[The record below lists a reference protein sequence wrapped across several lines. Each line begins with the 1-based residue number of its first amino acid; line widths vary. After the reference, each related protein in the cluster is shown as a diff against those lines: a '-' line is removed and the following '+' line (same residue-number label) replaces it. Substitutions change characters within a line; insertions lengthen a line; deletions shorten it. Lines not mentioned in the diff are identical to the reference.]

1 VRFTSAVLFS
11 LIAVVTQG
19 PPPPR
24 LPPPLQAGPPRDIV
38 QRPEPTGTGIIRG
51 RVVAA
56 DTGSPIRRA
65 NVMLFPAMPP
75 PPPPPPPPGT
85 PAGTTT
91 TVTTTMTMTMSG
103 SGVPVQMGSGFVVR
117 PRTVTTDAQGAFEF
131 TGLPAGRYRLTATA
145 GQYSAAYLAIAYGAK
160 RPNAPGSQDPG
171 QQIEL
176 TNGQTFD
183 KAVIGLPR
191 GGVITGRVTD
201 ENGEAL
207 ARVQVYTVFFQPGN
221 PRGQRQGNSG
231 QTDDLG
237 QFRLYGLTP
246 GEYAVVAEARGPTF
260 VQPNAP
266 PETEEDKIGFLTTYY
281 PGTPDEGAAQRV
293 RARAGGETP
302 AIEIRMASG
311 RLFRISG
318 TITDSQGRVS
328 NRTSGSLL
336 RRQGTSTSNFGF
348 STDDQGRFQMRNIP
362 PGNYRLMVRT
372 RPIQVPDGVSTQNE
386 PGEMANMAL
395 AVSTD
400 LENVAVVTAPGAT
413 ITGQIVFEQGPPPQ
427 LPQQM
432 RINASVVDPEN
443 NMGMPGPQPALV
455 GADLT
460 FTMKGMMGEFV
471 LRAGAQGQFLKA
483 VMMGAEDITD
493 TPREF
498 KTGDRVTLVLTTRAS
513 TLEGNVTDAQGK
525 PSTDAGI
532 MFFSDDKASW
542 RMNSS
547 KTRRSGVDQAGHYKL
562 SGLMPGRYL
571 IVAVPRERL
580 SGFFPGVDATL
591 FEQLSKEATSVVVG
605 EDEQRQV
612 DLKVVSEPGGQ

>member
-11 LIAVVTQG
+11 LITVVAQG
-19 PPPPR
+19 PPSPPPR
-24 LPPPLQAGPPRDIV
+24 PPLQVGQPRDIV
-38 QRPEPTGTGIIRG
+38 PRPEPTGTGIIRG

-75 PPPPPPPPGT
+75 PPPPPPPGT

-91 TVTTTMTMTMSG
+91 TVTTTMTMTMSS
-103 SGVPVQMGSGFVVR
+103 SGVPVQIGSGFAVR

-145 GQYSAAYLAIAYGAK
+145 GQYSAAYLGIAYGAK

-362 PGNYRLMVRT
+362 PGNYRLIVRT

-455 GADLT
+455 GPDLT

-532 MFFSDDKASW
+532 IFFSDDKASW

-547 KTRRSGVDQAGHYKL
+547 KTRRSGADQAGHYKL

-571 IVAVPRERL
+571 IIAVPRERL

>member
-11 LIAVVTQG
+11 LITVVAQG

-38 QRPEPTGTGIIRG
+38 PRPEPTGTGIIRG

-75 PPPPPPPPGT
+75 PPPPPPPGT

-91 TVTTTMTMTMSG
+91 TVTTTMTMTMSS
-103 SGVPVQMGSGFVVR
+103 SGVPVQIGSGFAVR

-145 GQYSAAYLAIAYGAK
+145 GQYSAAYLGIAYGAK

-362 PGNYRLMVRT
+362 PGNYRLIVRT

-455 GADLT
+455 GPDLT